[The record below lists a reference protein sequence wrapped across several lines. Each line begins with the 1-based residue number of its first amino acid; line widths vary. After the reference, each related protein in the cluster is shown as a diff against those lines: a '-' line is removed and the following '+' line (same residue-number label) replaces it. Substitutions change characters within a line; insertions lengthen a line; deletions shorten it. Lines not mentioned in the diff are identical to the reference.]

1 MKRVAVL
8 FGGRSC
14 EREISILTGVFVFNL
29 IDRTKYL
36 PVPVYFHSD
45 GGSYTAP
52 EMSDVD
58 LFKDCDV
65 EKFSRVIFDEGKL
78 YKVCDKRKKLKLLGK
93 IDVALNCCHGGL
105 GEGGGVSA
113 LMQLNGIPLAS
124 PALAPSGVFLDK
136 TLTKTLVKGL
146 NIPTLDG
153 MRVSEGDFDRR
164 GKFLLKN
171 IGARLGYPVV
181 IKPARLGS
189 SIGIAVARTEEEA
202 KKSLKTAFTFD
213 DKVLI
218 EKFLEEKSDV
228 NCAAY
233 LRGGEIVVSEPE
245 IAASGEGV
253 YSFSDKYLKEH
264 GLLGGKQ
271 GRGEGLDE
279 ETAQKIKAYTKTLYR
294 KTDLFGVIRVD
305 YLVCGKEI
313 YLSEVNTVPG
323 SLAYYLFC
331 ERLTD
336 ARAFFG
342 DLLEEAFA
350 VKAQEKICPDTGI
363 LTTVRRGRKK

>member
-1 MKRVAVL
+1 MKKVAVL
-8 FGGRSC
+8 FGGKSC

-36 PVPVYFHSD
+36 PLPVYFHSD
-45 GGSYTAP
+45 GGAYTSP
-52 EMSDVD
+52 EMVDVD
-58 LFKDCDV
+58 CFKDCDV
-65 EKFSRVIFDEGKL
+65 GKFSRVLFDEGML
-78 YKVCDKRKKLKLLGK
+78 YKIYDKRKKLKSLGK
-93 IDVALNCCHGGL
+93 IDAAINCCHGGW
-105 GEGGGVSA
+105 GEGGGMSA
-113 LMQLNGIPLAS
+113 LMELNGIPFAS

-136 TLTKTLVKGL
+136 TLAKTVVKGL

-153 MRVSEGDFDRR
+153 MRVSESDYARR

-189 SIGIAVARTEEEA
+189 SIGISLAKTEDEA
-202 KKSLKTAFTFD
+202 KTALKTAFALD

-218 EKFLEEKSDV
+218 EKYLEDKSDV

-253 YSFSDKYLKEH
+253 YSFSDKYLKES
-264 GLLGGKQ
+264 GLLSGKQ
-271 GRGEGLDE
+271 GQGRGLDD

-294 KTDLFGVIRVD
+294 KTDLFGVVRVD
-305 YLVCGKEI
+305 YLVRGKEV

-336 ARAFFG
+336 ARAFFS
-342 DLLEEAFA
+342 DLIEEAIA
-350 VKAQEKICPDTGI
+350 AKTQEKLLPETGI